1 MKKLIVTVIF
11 VIALSLFSF
20 AQNAQTPYQK
30 KQFEL
35 AKKYFQIFYGYQ
47 MTMSE
52 SVFFEQIAEGKEVR
66 DFLLGLGIL
75 SYAMEHSEAQV
86 EYVLAQMEKEYEAAE
101 KLKNETDFRL
111 EKEAKDLKAK
121 KDYKNTDVEAI
132 RKNVKSKFE
141 KWNTKGEFEKESY
154 YIERLKNESQTV
166 FDSICMEQI
175 KARVDTISDS
185 FHSEILLYNS
195 EDEFFPLKF
204 EFNNIEWQCNLNVPI
219 AQAENFKKNFYDIN
233 FEIDEYDW
241 VYVGDRLC
249 PTLLT
254 TKYPNSAK
262 FQWTPKYKLPVTLSN
277 TQTEITL
284 PFDSLE
290 IVNKYLDGYV
300 FKLSEAK
307 QRKYA
312 RNTDQLTIIED
323 ASIVYV
329 SYINV
334 LFLDGRD
341 KESNK
346 SSKIWK
352 LKINFTLS
360 ANKLVS
366 SGSKT
371 VYIRIK
377 RPDGSYISSG
387 GTFTVGDSQLS
398 YTDSRNIIYDNNQT
412 LNVSVYHKLTETL
425 SFGEYLVGIYMDG
438 NKIGESSFLI
448 DEEGNAYCR

>member
-154 YIERLKNESQTV
+154 YIERL
-166 FDSICMEQI
+166 
-175 KARVDTISDS
+175 
-185 FHSEILLYNS
+185 
-195 EDEFFPLKF
+195 
-204 EFNNIEWQCNLNVPI
+204 
-219 AQAENFKKNFYDIN
+219 
-233 FEIDEYDW
+233 
-241 VYVGDRLC
+241 
-249 PTLLT
+249 
-254 TKYPNSAK
+254 
-262 FQWTPKYKLPVTLSN
+262 
-277 TQTEITL
+277 
-284 PFDSLE
+284 
-290 IVNKYLDGYV
+290 
-300 FKLSEAK
+300 
-307 QRKYA
+307 
-312 RNTDQLTIIED
+312 
-323 ASIVYV
+323 
-329 SYINV
+329 
-334 LFLDGRD
+334 
-341 KESNK
+341 
-346 SSKIWK
+346 
-352 LKINFTLS
+352 
-360 ANKLVS
+360 
-366 SGSKT
+366 
-371 VYIRIK
+371 
-377 RPDGSYISSG
+377 
-387 GTFTVGDSQLS
+387 
-398 YTDSRNIIYDNNQT
+398 
-412 LNVSVYHKLTETL
+412 
-425 SFGEYLVGIYMDG
+425 
-438 NKIGESSFLI
+438 
-448 DEEGNAYCR
+448 